1 MIYAFFKFIGRSIIL
16 TTHFMDEADV
26 LGDRVAI
33 MANGRLQCVGTP
45 YFLKR
50 HYGVGYTL
58 VVVKKEGFDYT
69 ACTDL
74 INKYIPGIA
83 IKEDRGK

>member
-1 MIYAFFKFIGRSIIL
+1 MIL
-16 TTHFMDEADV
+16 TTHFMDEADI

-33 MANGRLQCVGTP
+33 MAGGRLQCVGSP

-58 VVVKKEGFDYT
+58 VVVKRHGFQYE
-69 ACTDL
+69 ACTEI
-74 INKYIPGIA
+74 INKYIPDIT
-83 IKEDRGK
+83 IKEDRGKSLWCS

>member
-1 MIYAFFKFIGRSIIL
+1 MIL
-16 TTHFMDEADV
+16 TTHFMDEADI

-33 MANGRLQCVGTP
+33 MAHGKLQCVGSP

-58 VVVKKEGFDYT
+58 VVVKDNDFDQDK
-69 ACTDL
+69 CTEL
-74 INKYIPGIA
+74 INDYIPGTVV
-83 IKEDRGK
+83 KEDRGE

>member
-1 MIYAFFKFIGRSIIL
+1 MIL
-16 TTHFMDEADV
+16 TTHFMDEADI

-33 MANGRLQCVGTP
+33 MAHGKLQCVGSP

-58 VVVKKEGFDYT
+58 VVVKDKDFDSERCT
-69 ACTDL
+69 AL
-74 INKYIPGIA
+74 INDYIMGTVV
-83 IKEDRGK
+83 KEDRSEFKII